1 MTEKLN
7 SSNLRQNPRNVN
19 ELVNELTLFDDDL
32 MSRVFD
38 KNIKATELLLRII
51 LGKKVKVISVT
62 GQNEMKNHQVGGRNI
77 TLDVDAMDENGEEID
92 IEVQGNSEG
101 AHVRRARY
109 HSSMVD
115 SRMLKEGQAFRELKD
130 SYVIFI
136 YKHDKF
142 RKGLPL
148 YHVERY
154 VGETNEQ
161 FRDGSHIIYVNG
173 NYKGNDEI
181 GQLMQDFW
189 EKNPECMHYTE
200 LAESVKHFKEK
211 EGGREEMSEIVE
223 RYGDE
228 RALMANI
235 TSVQNLMNNMKW
247 TLDQAL
253 DALGIKGK
261 EHLSPSSYKNNKAL
275 SKERLLKKGVSF
287 LYSKKRISYH
297 KPHSSTKLLSKPP
310 QSYNI
315 VKRRAQSSP

>member
-181 GQLMQDFW
+181 GQLMQDFR
-189 EKNPECMHYTE
+189 EKNPKCMHYRE

-211 EGGREEMSEIVE
+211 EGGHEEMSEIVE

-261 EHLSPSSYKNNKAL
+261 ERTLITQQLQK
-275 SKERLLKKGVSF
+275 
-287 LYSKKRISYH
+287 
-297 KPHSSTKLLSKPP
+297 
-310 QSYNI
+310 
-315 VKRRAQSSP
+315 

>member
-38 KNIKATELLLRII
+38 KNI
-51 LGKKVKVISVT
+51 SVT
-62 GQNEMKNHQVGGRNI
+62 GQNEMKNHQVGRRNI

-181 GQLMQDFW
+181 G
-189 EKNPECMHYTE
+189 
-200 LAESVKHFKEK
+200 
-211 EGGREEMSEIVE
+211 EGMCRRTREGMCRRTCERTCRKRKDNFGSKSHEQHEMDV
-223 RYGDE
+223 RPG
-228 RALMANI
+228 
-235 TSVQNLMNNMKW
+235 T
-247 TLDQAL
+247 
-253 DALGIKGK
+253 
-261 EHLSPSSYKNNKAL
+261 
-275 SKERLLKKGVSF
+275 
-287 LYSKKRISYH
+287 
-297 KPHSSTKLLSKPP
+297 
-310 QSYNI
+310 
-315 VKRRAQSSP
+315 

>member
-115 SRMLKEGQAFRELKD
+115 SRMLKEGQAFRELRD

-181 GQLMQDFW
+181 GQLMQDFR
-189 EKNPECMHYTE
+189 EINPECMHYTE
-200 LAESVKHFKEK
+200 LAESVKNFKEK

-223 RYGDE
+223 RYINE
-228 RALMANI
+228 RVEERVEERVKECVEERVKECVEERVKERVEKEKTI
-235 TSVQNLMNNMKW
+235 SVQNLMNNMKW

-261 EHLSPSSYKNNKAL
+261 ERTLITQQLQK
-275 SKERLLKKGVSF
+275 
-287 LYSKKRISYH
+287 
-297 KPHSSTKLLSKPP
+297 
-310 QSYNI
+310 
-315 VKRRAQSSP
+315 

>member
-148 YHVERY
+148 YHVDRY

-181 GQLMQDFW
+181 GQLMQDFR

-223 RYGDE
+223 RYINE
-228 RALMANI
+228 RVEERVEERVKECVEERVKECVEERVKERVEKEKTI
-235 TSVQNLMNNMKW
+235 SVQNLMNNMKL

-261 EHLSPSSYKNNKAL
+261 ERTLITQQLQK
-275 SKERLLKKGVSF
+275 
-287 LYSKKRISYH
+287 
-297 KPHSSTKLLSKPP
+297 
-310 QSYNI
+310 
-315 VKRRAQSSP
+315 

>member
-62 GQNEMKNHQVGGRNI
+62 GQNEMKNHQVGRRNI

-181 GQLMQDFW
+181 GQLMQDFR

-223 RYGDE
+223 RYINE
-228 RALMANI
+228 RVEERVEERVKECVEKEKTI
-235 TSVQNLMNNMKW
+235 SVQNLMNNMKW

-261 EHLSPSSYKNNKAL
+261 ERTLITQQLQK
-275 SKERLLKKGVSF
+275 
-287 LYSKKRISYH
+287 
-297 KPHSSTKLLSKPP
+297 
-310 QSYNI
+310 
-315 VKRRAQSSP
+315 

>member
-77 TLDVDAMDENGEEID
+77 TLDVDAIDENGEEID

-148 YHVERY
+148 YHVDRY

-181 GQLMQDFW
+181 GQLMQDFR

-211 EGGREEMSEIVE
+211 EGGHEEMSEIVE
-223 RYGDE
+223 RYINE
-228 RALMANI
+228 RVEERVEERVKECVEKEKTI
-235 TSVQNLMNNMKW
+235 SVQNLMKNMKL

-261 EHLSPSSYKNNKAL
+261 ERTLITQQLQK
-275 SKERLLKKGVSF
+275 
-287 LYSKKRISYH
+287 
-297 KPHSSTKLLSKPP
+297 
-310 QSYNI
+310 
-315 VKRRAQSSP
+315 

>member
-62 GQNEMKNHQVGGRNI
+62 GQNEMKNHQVGRRNI

-181 GQLMQDFW
+181 GQLMQDFR

-223 RYGDE
+223 RYINE
-228 RALMANI
+228 RVEERVKECVEKEKTI
-235 TSVQNLMNNMKW
+235 SVQNLMNNMKW

-261 EHLSPSSYKNNKAL
+261 ERTLITQQLQK
-275 SKERLLKKGVSF
+275 
-287 LYSKKRISYH
+287 
-297 KPHSSTKLLSKPP
+297 
-310 QSYNI
+310 
-315 VKRRAQSSP
+315 

>member
-51 LGKKVKVISVT
+51 LGKKVRVISVT

-181 GQLMQDFW
+181 GQLMQDFR

-200 LAESVKHFKEK
+200 LAESVKYFKEK
-211 EGGREEMSEIVE
+211 EGGHEEMSEIVE
-223 RYGDE
+223 RYINE
-228 RALMANI
+228 RVEERVEERVKECVEERVKECVEERVKERVEKEKTI
-235 TSVQNLMNNMKW
+235 SVQNLMNNMKW

-261 EHLSPSSYKNNKAL
+261 ERTLITQQLQK
-275 SKERLLKKGVSF
+275 
-287 LYSKKRISYH
+287 
-297 KPHSSTKLLSKPP
+297 
-310 QSYNI
+310 
-315 VKRRAQSSP
+315 

>member
-1 MTEKLN
+1 
-7 SSNLRQNPRNVN
+7 
-19 ELVNELTLFDDDL
+19 
-32 MSRVFD
+32 
-38 KNIKATELLLRII
+38 
-51 LGKKVKVISVT
+51 
-62 GQNEMKNHQVGGRNI
+62 MKNHQVGGRNI
-77 TLDVDAMDENGEEID
+77 TLDVDAMDENSEEID

-115 SRMLKEGQAFRELKD
+115 SRMLKEGQTFRELKD

-161 FRDGSHIIYVNG
+161 FRDGSHIIYMNG

-181 GQLMQDFW
+181 GQLMQDFR

-211 EGGREEMSEIVE
+211 AGGREEMSEIVE

-261 EHLSPSSYKNNKAL
+261 ERTLITQQLQK
-275 SKERLLKKGVSF
+275 
-287 LYSKKRISYH
+287 
-297 KPHSSTKLLSKPP
+297 
-310 QSYNI
+310 
-315 VKRRAQSSP
+315 

>member
-148 YHVERY
+148 YHVDRY

-181 GQLMQDFW
+181 GQLMQDFR

-211 EGGREEMSEIVE
+211 EGGHEEMSEIVE
-223 RYGDE
+223 RYINE
-228 RALMANI
+228 RVEERVEERVKECVEERVKERVEKEKTI
-235 TSVQNLMNNMKW
+235 SVQNLMNNMKW

-261 EHLSPSSYKNNKAL
+261 ERTLITQQLQK
-275 SKERLLKKGVSF
+275 
-287 LYSKKRISYH
+287 
-297 KPHSSTKLLSKPP
+297 
-310 QSYNI
+310 
-315 VKRRAQSSP
+315 

>member
-115 SRMLKEGQAFRELKD
+115 SRMLKEGQAFRELRD

-181 GQLMQDFW
+181 GQLMQDFR

-200 LAESVKHFKEK
+200 LAESVKNFKEQ

-223 RYGDE
+223 RYINE
-228 RALMANI
+228 RVEERVEERVKECVEERVKECVEERVKERVEKEKTI
-235 TSVQNLMNNMKW
+235 SVQNLMNNMKW

-261 EHLSPSSYKNNKAL
+261 ERTLITQQLQK
-275 SKERLLKKGVSF
+275 
-287 LYSKKRISYH
+287 
-297 KPHSSTKLLSKPP
+297 
-310 QSYNI
+310 
-315 VKRRAQSSP
+315 

>member
-62 GQNEMKNHQVGGRNI
+62 GQNEMKNHQVGRRNI

-181 GQLMQDFW
+181 GQLMQDFR

-223 RYGDE
+223 RYINE
-228 RALMANI
+228 RVEERVEERVKECVEERVKECVEERVKERVEKEKTI
-235 TSVQNLMNNMKW
+235 SVQNLMNNMKW

-261 EHLSPSSYKNNKAL
+261 ERTL
-275 SKERLLKKGVSF
+275 
-287 LYSKKRISYH
+287 I
-297 KPHSSTKLLSKPP
+297 TQKLQK
-310 QSYNI
+310 
-315 VKRRAQSSP
+315 

>member
-1 MTEKLN
+1 
-7 SSNLRQNPRNVN
+7 
-19 ELVNELTLFDDDL
+19 
-32 MSRVFD
+32 
-38 KNIKATELLLRII
+38 
-51 LGKKVKVISVT
+51 
-62 GQNEMKNHQVGGRNI
+62 MKNHQVGGRNI

-161 FRDGSHIIYVNG
+161 FRDGSHIICVNG

-261 EHLSPSSYKNNKAL
+261 ERTLITQQLQK
-275 SKERLLKKGVSF
+275 
-287 LYSKKRISYH
+287 
-297 KPHSSTKLLSKPP
+297 
-310 QSYNI
+310 
-315 VKRRAQSSP
+315 

>member
-62 GQNEMKNHQVGGRNI
+62 GQNEMKNHQVGRRNI

-115 SRMLKEGQAFRELKD
+115 SRMLKEGQAFRELRD

-181 GQLMQDFW
+181 GQLMQDFR

-200 LAESVKHFKEK
+200 LAESVKNFKEK

-223 RYGDE
+223 RYINE
-228 RALMANI
+228 RVEERVEERVKECVEERVKECVEERVKERVEKEKTI
-235 TSVQNLMNNMKW
+235 SVQNLMNNMKW

-261 EHLSPSSYKNNKAL
+261 ERTLITQQLQK
-275 SKERLLKKGVSF
+275 
-287 LYSKKRISYH
+287 
-297 KPHSSTKLLSKPP
+297 
-310 QSYNI
+310 
-315 VKRRAQSSP
+315 

>member
-115 SRMLKEGQAFRELKD
+115 SRMLKEGQAFRELRD

-148 YHVERY
+148 YHVDRY

-181 GQLMQDFW
+181 GQLMQDFR
-189 EKNPECMHYTE
+189 EKNPECMYYTE

-211 EGGREEMSEIVE
+211 EGGHEEMSEIVE
-223 RYGDE
+223 RYINE
-228 RALMANI
+228 RVEERVEERVKECVEKEKTI
-235 TSVQNLMNNMKW
+235 SVQNLMNNMKW

-261 EHLSPSSYKNNKAL
+261 ERTLITQQLQK
-275 SKERLLKKGVSF
+275 
-287 LYSKKRISYH
+287 
-297 KPHSSTKLLSKPP
+297 
-310 QSYNI
+310 
-315 VKRRAQSSP
+315 